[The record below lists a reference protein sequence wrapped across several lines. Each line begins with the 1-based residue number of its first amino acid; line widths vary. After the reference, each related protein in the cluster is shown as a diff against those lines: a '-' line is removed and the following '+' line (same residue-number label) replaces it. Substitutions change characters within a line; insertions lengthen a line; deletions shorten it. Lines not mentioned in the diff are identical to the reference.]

1 MGRAVGV
8 RVAFL
13 PTALWLSLVKMSRLV
28 PTDRD
33 NSRVPFL
40 FSDVRP
46 HENQRDGWVHQSLWL
61 TGLALSSSLI
71 SEAQPT
77 AGRYGLWKA
86 SSRNVKILVI
96 TSRVSVRHSCGQGSG
111 QQDYALKAALSSRKA
126 AWRSLLASSSR
137 FRSSCSAFNSA
148 SNLLEQAKAWACREI
163 ANRWLGEVR
172 ERYGD
177 AGTPKPL
184 RATMQTLDKGLR

>member
-86 SSRNVKILVI
+86 SSRNVRKV
-96 TSRVSVRHSCGQGSG
+96 TVFQGVPHAPPCL
-111 QQDYALKAALSSRKA
+111 ALEKAHR
-126 AWRSLLASSSR
+126 
-137 FRSSCSAFNSA
+137 
-148 SNLLEQAKAWACREI
+148 
-163 ANRWLGEVR
+163 
-172 ERYGD
+172 
-177 AGTPKPL
+177 
-184 RATMQTLDKGLR
+184 